1 MRKKFTWIVLLSFV
15 AAVSG
20 CADKEVQQQYY
31 DLEAERTRLV
41 IESINSQTAD
51 RAHSQTLMMQS
62 FSTSMTAAAIT
73 PSPTDD
79 AMIAMAW
86 GYQMGAPNN
95 IQIPKLQP
103 IKAPPTNVEYIRAWT
118 PLAALAV
125 PFLSGWLWNN
135 GTSGSGSSNSYSAD
149 NGGSIILDSGNPGSY
164 NSVGGDYNQT
174 TQQSDYALVNN
185 VECADCDGEEDGGA
199 GIEGGGGETCEEL
212 GGGYQNP
219 VTGKFYTDETQT
231 CSCGSRAAGEC

>member
-1 MRKKFTWIVLLSFV
+1 MRKKLTWIVLLSFV

-164 NSVGGDYNQT
+164 NSVGGDYNQS

-185 VECADCDGEEDGGA
+185 VECADCDEEGGEVGGQ
-199 GIEGGGGETCEEL
+199 GIETC
-212 GGGYQNP
+212 P
-219 VTGKFYTDETQT
+219 DTPTVGKACEG
-231 CSCGSRAAGEC
+231 CSCDSLAAGECVCPAPF